1 MGTGKTRNEILSELE
16 KIGVMDNII
25 RNITKTDPKRD
36 DTIKDLKQMVYMA
49 LLEKPEELV
58 VDLYG
63 KGQLIYY
70 ISRIAMNQW
79 NSKTS
84 PFYYTYRK
92 LMNNS
97 IDIDDYGEEPTG
109 EWD

>member
-1 MGTGKTRNEILSELE
+1 MDNGKTRNDILTELE
-16 KIGVMDNII
+16 SVGVMDNII

-36 DTIKDLKQMVYMA
+36 ETINDLKQMVYMA

-70 ISRIAMNQW
+70 ISRIVMNQW

-84 PFYYTYRK
+84 PYYYIYHK
-92 LMNNS
+92 MQNNS
-97 IDIDDYGEEPTG
+97 IDIDDYGEEPPT